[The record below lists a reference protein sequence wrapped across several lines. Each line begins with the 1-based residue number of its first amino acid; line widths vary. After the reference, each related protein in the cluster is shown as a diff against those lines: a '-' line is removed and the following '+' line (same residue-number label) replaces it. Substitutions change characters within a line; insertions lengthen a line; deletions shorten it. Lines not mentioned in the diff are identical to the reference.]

1 MDSTA
6 LIVIDAQESFR
17 QRSYWVDSDVSE
29 FVRNTQTLIDQC
41 KKRNVPVVQIFHTE
55 DAGVFALASGFVKT
69 LEPIKI
75 APDVI
80 FQKRYHSALAGT
92 PLAGWLNER
101 GIRRL
106 IISGIRT
113 EQCCETTT
121 RHASDIGYQ
130 VDYVAEATLTFA
142 MTDRHGKHWTPAQIR
157 ERTELVLDGRFAR
170 IATVE
175 ESIGAAARLA

>member
-1 MDSTA
+1 MNNTA

-17 QRSYWVDSDVSE
+17 HRPYWVDSDVSE
-29 FVRNTQTLIDQC
+29 FVRNTQKLIDEC

-55 DAGVFALASGFVKT
+55 DEGVFALSSGFIKT

-75 APDVI
+75 APDVV
-80 FQKRYHSALAGT
+80 FHKRYHSALAGT

-101 GIRRL
+101 GLRRL

-121 RHASDIGYQ
+121 RHASDSGFQ
-130 VDYVAEATLTFA
+130 VDYVLDATLTFA
-142 MTDRHGKHWTPAQIR
+142 MTHPRTERMVSPAEIK
-157 ERTELVLDGRFAR
+157 ERTELVLSDRFAR

-175 ESIGAAARLA
+175 MALNGQ